1 MATFGERLRELRK
14 ARGWTQRDL
23 ANGVGIDFT
32 YLSKLEN
39 GVVPP
44 PGEKTISALASV
56 LDADADD
63 LFGLAG
69 KIPPQLLEKVNPETI
84 RMLRSYLERVE
95 PRIGEQAALRQRDT
109 ELEIPDVKCAEGGRG
124 KSQYCFRS
132 LVENSV
138 DGILVMNG
146 DLDVIYE
153 SPAAALILGY
163 NPGELAGKDAL
174 GMVHADD
181 TSTIARELTELA
193 ANPGATGSAEARVRH
208 RDGTWRIVEAVGK
221 NLLHDPDVNGIII
234 DYRDITERR
243 WQEQARG
250 QRAAAAAERFDLTES
265 EQEVLALILEGK
277 SNRQV
282 AERLVISPSTVKFH
296 VGHILRK
303 LGVTSRTEAV
313 ALVLRG
319 QPTA

>member
-1 MATFGERLRELRK
+1 LRELRK
-14 ARGWTQRDL
+14 AGGRTQRDL
-23 ANGVGIDFT
+23 ANGIGIDFT

-44 PGEKTISALASV
+44 PGERTISALARV
-56 LDADADD
+56 LGADPDE

-69 KIPPQLLEKVNPETI
+69 KMPPQLLEKVNPETL
-84 RMLRSYLERVE
+84 RMLRSHLERGK
-95 PRIGEQAALRQRDT
+95 PPIGEQAAPPEQGT
-109 ELEIPDVKCAEGGRG
+109 ELQIPDARCAESGQGESQGR
-124 KSQYCFRS
+124 FRA

-138 DGILVMNG
+138 DGILIMNG

-181 TSTIARELTELA
+181 VSTIARELSELA
-193 ANPGATGSAEARVRH
+193 ANPGETGSAEARVRH

-221 NLLHDPDVNGIII
+221 NLLHDPLVNGILI

-243 WQEQARG
+243 REEQARG
-250 QRAAAAAERFDLTES
+250 QRAAASVAAQRFDLTES
-265 EQEVLALILEGK
+265 EQEVLALIAEGK

-296 VGHILRK
+296 VGNILRK
-303 LGVTSRTEAV
+303 LGVTNRTEAV
-313 ALVLRG
+313 ALALQC
-319 QPTA
+319 QPAA